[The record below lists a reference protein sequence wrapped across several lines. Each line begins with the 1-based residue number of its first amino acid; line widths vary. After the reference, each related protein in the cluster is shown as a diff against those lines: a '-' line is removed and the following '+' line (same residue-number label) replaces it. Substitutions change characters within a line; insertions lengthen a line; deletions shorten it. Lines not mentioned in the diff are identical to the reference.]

1 MDRVDL
7 GLLAALEKNGR
18 QSFATLAEL
27 SGMSKT
33 SVWSRVQTLEETGV
47 IRNYRAVI
55 DPALIGLKLTA
66 YVSIMIDFSKRDSFE
81 KSVMSNPAVVECFTT
96 AGEADYI
103 MRIICRDVSQL
114 DNILRYNISLMP
126 GVQRSTTIMC
136 LKSIKQDASLVDT
149 CEKMDLLLPNR

>member
-66 YVSIMIDFSKRDSFE
+66 YVNIMIDFSKRDSFE

-126 GVQRSTTIMC
+126 GVQRSTTLMC

>member
-66 YVSIMIDFSKRDSFE
+66 YVNIMIDFSKRDSFE

-103 MRIICRDVSQL
+103 VRIICRDVSQL

>member
-126 GVQRSTTIMC
+126 GVQRSTTLMC
-136 LKSIKQDASLVDT
+136 LKSIEQDASLVDT

>member
-126 GVQRSTTIMC
+126 GVQRSTTLMC

>member
-66 YVSIMIDFSKRDSFE
+66 YVNIMIDFSKRDSFE

>member
-18 QSFATLAEL
+18 QSFATLADL

-47 IRNYRAVI
+47 IRNYRAAI
-55 DPALIGLKLTA
+55 DPAALGLRLTA
-66 YVSIMIDFSKRDSFE
+66 YVNIMIDFSKRDAFE
-81 KSVMSNPAVVECFTT
+81 KSVIANPAIVECFTT

-103 MRIICRDVSQL
+103 IRIICRDVSQL
-114 DNILRYNISLMP
+114 DGLLRYNISLLP
-126 GVQRSTTIMC
+126 GVQRSTTMMC
-136 LKSIKQDASLVDT
+136 LKSIKQDASIVDA
-149 CEKMDLLLPNR
+149 CEKMDVLLLNR